1 LPRTGNSNS
10 RLRTELSRN
19 VSRIGT
25 PPFPISHYRE
35 ICEMTFR
42 ERLPRKAL
50 VTFRESFLAGGT
62 AVRLEEIHENRA
74 HPNGMHNHQ
83 NASREKSKCSNQ

>member
-1 LPRTGNSNS
+1 
-10 RLRTELSRN
+10 
-19 VSRIGT
+19 
-25 PPFPISHYRE
+25 
-35 ICEMTFR
+35 
-42 ERLPRKAL
+42 